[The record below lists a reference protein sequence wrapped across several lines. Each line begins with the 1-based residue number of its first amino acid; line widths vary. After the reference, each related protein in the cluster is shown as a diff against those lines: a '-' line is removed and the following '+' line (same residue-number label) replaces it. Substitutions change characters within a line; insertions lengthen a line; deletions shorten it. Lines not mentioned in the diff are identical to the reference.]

1 MEWHIVKRMIEG
13 PWSYCF
19 TARDTWKTSAC
30 KINNEVWDY
39 WESWLVL
46 FRFSVIKSIFVSVFS
61 CFLSLAC
68 LHCASILFLVSFS
81 FVGFYPISSVL
92 RFLCSHTLSI
102 ITHTHFSVSKPTL
115 ASASA
120 PGIVSFQWYDVKK
133 SVSSWNVEWCPYNV
147 KSNTFLVSSVVC
159 VCCLVT
165 NMYPSKV
172 LTYST
177 CRIIEI

>member
-46 FRFSVIKSIFVSVFS
+46 FRFSVIKSIFVSVFLLS
-61 CFLSLAC
+61 LFRLPPLRLNSFFSFFFFCWFLSNFFGLAIP
-68 LHCASILFLVSFS
+68 LLSYSFHH
-81 FVGFYPISSVL
+81 Y
-92 RFLCSHTLSI
+92 
-102 ITHTHFSVSKPTL
+102 THTHFSVSKPTL

-120 PGIVSFQWYDVKK
+120 PASGIVSFQWYDVKK

-159 VCCLVT
+159 VCV
-165 NMYPSKV
+165 V
-172 LTYST
+172 LW
-177 CRIIEI
+177 RICTRVKF